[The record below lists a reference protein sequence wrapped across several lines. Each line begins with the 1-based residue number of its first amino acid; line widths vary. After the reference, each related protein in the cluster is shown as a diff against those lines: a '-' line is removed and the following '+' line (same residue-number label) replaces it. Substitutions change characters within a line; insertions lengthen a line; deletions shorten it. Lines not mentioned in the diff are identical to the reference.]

1 MRHGFVIMIATSAVN
16 MVLNLLLPPH
26 AAWAMLPV
34 AVFSFGW
41 ALQVSV
47 VTLLALEQSP
57 ERRGMASSVQACV
70 GSLANAAV
78 AGLLAPLVMHSTV
91 ALALT
96 SAGMLGVGALA
107 WLWVKPRIET
117 GEVGGQVAPGG
128 GR

>member
-1 MRHGFVIMIATSAVN
+1 MIATTAVN
-16 MVLNLLLPPH
+16 VLLNLLLPPH

-47 VTLLALEQSP
+47 VTLLALEQAP
-57 ERRGMASSVQACV
+57 DRRGMASSVQACV

-78 AGLLAPLVMHSTV
+78 AGVLAPLVMHSTV

-96 SAGMLGVGALA
+96 SAAMLAVGVLA
-107 WLWVKPRIET
+107 WLWVKPRIGTEQ
-117 GEVGGQVAPGG
+117 VGGQVGDQG